1 MTDSEKLDFLDSEF
15 LDLRCISI
23 SNGDAG
29 DADVMWVVIQHH
41 MAAPKER
48 EVGRGATA
56 RKAILDAIQRKEF

>member
-1 MTDSEKLDFLDSEF
+1 MKDGEKLDFLEAEC

-29 DADVMWVVIQHH
+29 DADMMWVVIQHH

-48 EVGRGATA
+48 EVGRGATV
-56 RKAILDAIQRKEF
+56 RKAILDTIQRKQF